1 MTIVRLSVTEFAE
14 KSVLTGDIDE
24 RRLLMQVDPE
34 LGVEIHQ
41 LIQAKLAVELP
52 GYKSECK
59 LEHLVGIEDVA
70 FEISGR
76 IDGMWLERSSEKSTM
91 VIDEIKS
98 TWSIARLKTNLELD
112 PEHPYLMQTRLYGWI
127 FSQTDERPF
136 TLQLRLVSAVDH
148 TEEIV
153 AVSFDRPQFESW
165 FEQRKKDLYQLW
177 QESVAWKERAKA
189 ESKKLKF
196 PYTLTRAGQE
206 SLRADV
212 ETACKSKK
220 NLLAQAPT
228 GIGKTAG
235 IMFPALTHAMGRGD
249 KLFYVTPKNSQQREA
264 ESFVRK
270 LHKRKRDIKS
280 LTLTAKS
287 KICML
292 DTEPTCRPD
301 LCAYAR
307 GHYDKVN
314 THGLLAHL
322 KTKRIVDRTTLQS
335 LAKEYEVC
343 PWELARQIAPWVDV
357 IIGDYHYG
365 LAPQGHIIDI
375 ATRPFDDKAKPILAI
390 DEAHNLAE
398 RSLDWYSIILS
409 DIPEVLIK
417 SLKKPLR
424 KALYSINT
432 WFDRH
437 RPLRGQVTRSFQI
450 QELNVLLEQ
459 WSKHMPQVIAA
470 LYQKE
475 DEGSS
480 GESTNSESTESA
492 NLIQLWF
499 EWLGAHEL
507 LTSGHDVFF
516 AMATSDQPVAKLHL
530 HCVHAG
536 PFLAESFQRFRSVLA
551 FSATLKPFHYHL
563 AMWGQTNPATVDQ
576 KEWLCKEYPSPFGA
590 ENRCIIAIPQIS
602 TRYRERSRQVPRIAE
617 VIHRV
622 TSEHAGNYIVF
633 FPSFELLGQVA
644 TFWQESSYASGL
656 PLVQQPRMA
665 KPSWVQQILNH
676 LESTQGTLIFAVQ
689 GGVLSEGIDLP
700 HEQLI
705 GAIIVGPALPTVS
718 PEREEMRRM
727 FAAQGEDGFA
737 MAYIHPAMAKSVQ
750 SAGRVIRTETDRG
763 VIVLL
768 DDRFLD
774 PTYTA
779 SLPED
784 WLPTSHEIRDLV
796 PKSIITRLREFWN
809 PSETSPQN

>member
-1 MTIVRLSVTEFAE
+1 MSIIRLSVTEFAE
-14 KSVLTGDIDE
+14 KSLLTGDIDE
-24 RRLLMQVDPE
+24 RTLLMQVDPE
-34 LGVEIHQ
+34 LGIEIHQ
-41 LIQAKLAVELP
+41 QIQAKLAVELS

-59 LEHLVGIEDVA
+59 LEYIVGIEDVA

-76 IDGMWLERSSEKSTM
+76 IDGMWLERSGEQPTM

-98 TWSIARLKTNLELD
+98 TWSISRLKKNLELD

-127 FSQTDERPF
+127 FSQNDDRPF
-136 TLQLRLVSAVDH
+136 SLQLRLVSAADRA
-148 TEEIV
+148 EEIV
-153 AVSFDRPQFESW
+153 PVSFERQPFEAW
-165 FEQRKKDLYQLW
+165 LEQRKTDLYKVW
-177 QESVAWKERAKA
+177 QESVAWKERAKL
-189 ESKKLKF
+189 ESKKFKF
-196 PYTLTRAGQE
+196 PYTVTRSGQD

-212 ETACKSKK
+212 ESACKSKK

-249 KLFYVTPKNSQQREA
+249 KLIYITPKNSQQREA

-270 LHKRKRDIKS
+270 LHKRKRDVKS

-301 LCAYAR
+301 LCRFAS

-314 THGLLAHL
+314 EHKILAQL
-322 KTKRIVDRTTLQS
+322 KSKRIIDRTSLQS

-365 LAPQGHIIDI
+365 LAPQGHIVDI
-375 ATRPFDDKAKPILAI
+375 ATRPFDDKAKPILAV

-398 RSLDWYSIILS
+398 RSLDWYSVILS
-409 DIPEVLIK
+409 DIPETLIK
-417 SLKKPLR
+417 SQKKPLR
-424 KALYSINT
+424 KALHSINT

-437 RPLRGQVTRSFQI
+437 RPLRGQVTRAFSI
-450 QELNVLLEQ
+450 QELNLLMEQ

-475 DEGSS
+475 DGAAADD
-480 GESTNSESTESA
+480 GAESTS
-492 NLIQLWF
+492 LIQLWF
-499 EWLGAHEL
+499 EWLRAKDL
-507 LTSGHDVFF
+507 LTSGQDVFF
-516 AMATSDQPVAKLHL
+516 AMATSDQPIAKLHL
-530 HCVHAG
+530 HCGNAG
-536 PFLAESFQRFRSVLA
+536 PFLAESFKKFRSVLA

-563 AMWGQTNPATVDQ
+563 AMWGQTDPAAVDQ
-576 KEWLCKEYPSPFGA
+576 KEWLCKEYPSPFGS

-602 TRYRERSRQVPRIAE
+602 TRYRERSRQIPRIAE

-622 TSEHAGNYIVF
+622 TSERMGNYIVF

-644 TFWQESSYASGL
+644 TFWQESVYASGL
-656 PLVQQPRMA
+656 PLLQQPRMA
-665 KPSWVQQILNH
+665 KPSWVQQVLTH
-676 LESTQGTLIFAVQ
+676 LESTQGTLLFAVQ

-700 HEQLI
+700 HDQLI
-705 GAIIVGPALPTVS
+705 GAIIIGPALPTVS

-727 FAAQGEDGFA
+727 FAARGEDGFA

-763 VIVLL
+763 VIVLV

-784 WLPTSHEIRDLV
+784 WLPASHEMRDLV
-796 PKSIITRLREFWN
+796 PKSIITRLKEFWN
-809 PSETSPQN
+809 QSETEPQN

>member
-14 KSVLTGDIDE
+14 KSLLTGDIDE
-24 RRLLMQVDPE
+24 RALLMQVDPE

-41 LIQAKLAVELP
+41 IIQARLTSELP
-52 GYKSECK
+52 GYRSESK
-59 LEHLVGIEDVA
+59 LDHTFGMDEIL

-76 IDGMWLERSSEKSTM
+76 IDGMWLDHGGDQPMM

-98 TWSIARLKTNLELD
+98 TWSIARLKKNLELD
-112 PEHPYLMQTRLYGWI
+112 SEHPYLMQTRLYGWI
-127 FSQTDERPF
+127 FSQKDDRPF
-136 TLQLRLVSAVDH
+136 SLQLRLVSAADRA
-148 TEEIV
+148 EEIV
-153 AVSFDRPQFESW
+153 PVSFDKELFAAW
-165 FEQRKKDLYQLW
+165 FDRRKEHLYKLW
-177 QESVAWKERAKA
+177 QESMAWKERAKT
-189 ESKKLKF
+189 ESKKFKF
-196 PYTLTRAGQE
+196 PYTVTRSGQE
-206 SLRADV
+206 SLRTDV
-212 ETACKSKK
+212 EAVCKSKK

-235 IMFPALTHAMGRGD
+235 IMFPALANAMGRGD
-249 KLFYVTPKNSQQREA
+249 KLIYVTPKNSQQREA

-270 LHKRKRDIKS
+270 LHKRKRDVKS
-280 LTLTAKS
+280 LTLTSKS

-301 LCAYAR
+301 LCRFANA
-307 GHYDKVN
+307 HYDKVN
-314 THGLLAHL
+314 EHKILEQL
-322 KTKRIVDRTTLQS
+322 KTKRIIDRTALQA

-343 PWELARQIAPWVDV
+343 PWELARQISPWVDV

-365 LAPQGHIIDI
+365 LAPQGHMVDI
-375 ATRPFDDKAKPILAI
+375 AVRPFDDKAKPILAI

-409 DIPEVLIK
+409 DIPENLIK
-417 SLKKPLR
+417 SVKKPLR
-424 KALYSINT
+424 KALYGINT

-437 RPLRGQVTRSFQI
+437 RPIRNQVTRSFHH
-450 QELNVLLEQ
+450 QELANLMEQ
-459 WSKHMPQVIAA
+459 WSKHMPQVIVA

-475 DEGSS
+475 NGDTSAEH
-480 GESTNSESTESA
+480 TESA
-492 NLIQLWF
+492 SLIQLWF
-499 EWLGAHEL
+499 EWLGAMEL
-507 LTSGHDVFF
+507 LTSGQDVFF
-516 AMATSDQPVAKLHL
+516 AMATADLPVAKLHL
-530 HCVHAG
+530 HCGNAG
-536 PFLAESFQRFRSVLA
+536 PFLAESFKKFRSILA

-563 AMWGQTNPATVDQ
+563 AMWGQTDPHAVDQ
-576 KEWLCKEYPSPFGA
+576 REWLSKEYPSPFGA
-590 ENRCIIAIPQIS
+590 DNRCIIAIPQIS
-602 TRYRERSRQVPRIAE
+602 TRYRERSRQIPRIAE

-622 TSEHAGNYIVF
+622 TSERHGNYIVF

-644 TFWQESSYASGL
+644 TIWQGSEYAQGL
-656 PLVQQPRMA
+656 PLLQQPRMA
-665 KPSWVQQILNH
+665 KPSWVQQVLGH
-676 LESTQGTLIFAVQ
+676 LESTQGTLVFAVQ

-727 FAAQGEDGFA
+727 FAARGEDGFA

-784 WLPTSHEIRDLV
+784 WLPPSHEIRDLV
-796 PKSIITRLREFWN
+796 PKSIITRLKEFWKDTAS
-809 PSETSPQN
+809 SEKEQTH